1 MRCFLRIKMLIVNQ
15 REKKQVWEEKGAEHM
30 DYHSIKPPQQSPGES
45 SGGCSL
51 MCPVSRVRL
60 MQLYL
65 AQPECEL
72 SRKSMT
78 LDKVVLCC

>member
-1 MRCFLRIKMLIVNQ
+1 
-15 REKKQVWEEKGAEHM
+15 
-30 DYHSIKPPQQSPGES
+30 
-45 SGGCSL
+45 
-51 MCPVSRVRL
+51 MCPVSHVRL